1 MTCRTWENRCKRS
14 SAASPGKVRIEGGNE
29 AKRSTVELRSLAVG
43 FCGRIKGCPEFM
55 RSKGRPSILRSDDQS
70 ALMSVWNLSK
80 FMDATRA
87 GSFCLHQVIA
97 EFKMKFNRAAAC
109 THGPLQRPTPFPTK
123 VHDDTMLPPGILTDV
138 NLTEVLCVV

>member
-55 RSKGRPSILRSDDQS
+55 RSKGRPSILRSINFNGCRFK
-70 ALMSVWNLSK
+70 AIAGIRVRY
-80 FMDATRA
+80 DAAELRSLDPSHARA
-87 GSFCLHQVIA
+87 FGVRPLGLHRVRLPGRRWRRRLRTIA
-97 EFKMKFNRAAAC
+97 RRGERHC
-109 THGPLQRPTPFPTK
+109 QIYR
-123 VHDDTMLPPGILTDV
+123 
-138 NLTEVLCVV
+138 

>member
-55 RSKGRPSILRSDDQS
+55 RSKGRPSILRNVDRFVRKP
-70 ALMSVWNLSK
+70 L
-80 FMDATRA
+80 ATREVLFPRSPFRA
-87 GSFCLHQVIA
+87 RVRIA
-97 EFKMKFNRAAAC
+97 
-109 THGPLQRPTPFPTK
+109 
-123 VHDDTMLPPGILTDV
+123 DDPPGIHLSV
-138 NLTEVLCVV
+138 GFQQVRLRL

>member
-55 RSKGRPSILRSDDQS
+55 RSKGRPSILRS
-70 ALMSVWNLSK
+70 
-80 FMDATRA
+80 
-87 GSFCLHQVIA
+87 A
-97 EFKMKFNRAAAC
+97 EFRTFSRVTVEEAVAHAE
-109 THGPLQRPTPFPTK
+109 TAQEETSAEASPSASRPRTIQSCCPEQPYLK
-123 VHDDTMLPPGILTDV
+123 KRPAYL
-138 NLTEVLCVV
+138 